1 MRSFTVFGV
10 IILMVFVN
18 ASPFVNLKLGSGNGL
33 GSGLL
38 LNKVKEIGEKVYES
52 KREFINGVNEK
63 ISNMLW
69 IPPLPSATTEIP
81 TTEKQSEW
89 IVEERN
95 DKLVFPSN
103 DELDDYETPNLAI
116 YARSSFMSPD
126 DLVDPKDRPNVAISV
141 KNNFNLFGKSG

>member
-1 MRSFTVFGV
+1 MGPLKVLGV
-10 IILMVFVN
+10 IILMGSVG
-18 ASPFVNLKLGSGNGL
+18 ASPFVNLKLGGGTGL
-33 GSGLL
+33 GSGVLM
-38 LNKVKEIGEKVYES
+38 NKVKEIGEKVYES

-63 ISNMLW
+63 ISNLLW
-69 IPPLPSATTEIP
+69 IPPLPSATTETP

-116 YARSSFMSPD
+116 YARSSFLSPD
-126 DLVDPKDRPNVAISV
+126 DLVDSRDKPNVAISV